1 MAGLGYGVP
10 AGLGVG
16 RPKTEYIE
24 SVPLVAAVYDG
35 PPEDN
40 IRRGRR
46 SAVLHATKGQTSYGL
61 VFGSN
66 ATLHGPIHFDASR
79 ETRCHELVKIWD
91 KKVGDEMGTSANP
104 AAPKEDDLNVI
115 LDFLENEPD
124 AFETMMCLGMSQAP
138 AATCVTHPH
147 FRYAPARPIKY
158 ARMTRGIPTQKLTP
172 KTPGT
177 T

>member
-24 SVPLVAAVYDG
+24 SIPLGTAVYNG
-35 PPEDN
+35 LPED
-40 IRRGRR
+40 RSRR
-46 SAVLHATKGQTSYGL
+46 SAIHQITDGTNSFGL

-66 ATLHGPIHFDASR
+66 ATLHGPIHFDASK
-79 ETRCHELVKIWD
+79 ETRCHDLVKIWD
-91 KKVGDEMGTSANP
+91 DKVGNGMDYTAGDPGTDQ
-104 AAPKEDDLNVI
+104 DDLKVI

-147 FRYAPARPIKY
+147 FRY
-158 ARMTRGIPTQKLTP
+158 G
-172 KTPGT
+172 
-177 T
+177 